1 MNTVTVDLGDRSYPI
16 HIGTGLLSDPALP
29 ATTCGNRRPV
39 IVTDS
44 NVAKHYLTEVAAN
57 FKVPEPDRLILPP
70 GEHLKTLAS
79 IELIFDFLLARRCDR
94 QTILIALGGGVTGD
108 MSGFAAACFQ
118 RGIDF
123 IQIPTTI
130 LSQVDS
136 SVGGK
141 TGVNHPLGKNM
152 IGAFHQPKAVIID
165 TDTLTTLP
173 TREIAAGIAEIIKY
187 GLIQDEPFLSWLEQ
201 NLDELQGLNPDIL
214 GSAIAQ
220 SCINKATVVAAD
232 EKEQGLRAILNLGHT
247 FGHAVETF
255 TGYGQW
261 LHGEAVGLGLRMAA
275 ALSVSI
281 GTLSETENLR
291 VNTLL
296 SRANL
301 PDKLPTGC
309 DNQQLLQLMYSDKKA
324 EAGKLTMITLNGLGQ
339 SIVNKKITD
348 RQVLK
353 VLEQFQPT

>member
-1 MNTVTVDLGDRSYPI
+1 RSYPI

-29 ATTCGNRRPV
+29 ATTCGDRRPV

-44 NVAKHYLTEVAAN
+44 NVAQLYLTKVAAN
-57 FKVPEPDRLILPP
+57 FNVPEPDRLILPP
-70 GEHLKTLAS
+70 GERHKTLAS
-79 IELIFDFLLARRCDR
+79 IELIYDFLLARHCDR

-123 IQIPTTI
+123 IQIPTTL

>member
-1 MNTVTVDLGDRSYPI
+1 MNTVKVDLGDRSYPI
-16 HIGTGLLSDPALP
+16 YIGTGLLTDPALP
-29 ATTCGNRRPV
+29 PKACSNRRPV

-44 NVAKHYLTEVAAN
+44 NVAQHYLAKVATT
-57 FKVPEPDRLILPP
+57 FSVPELDQLILPP
-70 GEHLKTLAS
+70 GERHKTLAT

-141 TGVNHPLGKNM
+141 TGVNHALGKNM

-165 TDTLTTLP
+165 TDTLATLP

-187 GLIQDEPFLSWLEQ
+187 GLIQDEPFLGWLEQ
-201 NLDELQGLNPDIL
+201 NLDQLQNLDPDIL
-214 GSAIAQ
+214 GSAIAK
-220 SCINKATVVAAD
+220 SCINKAQVVAAD

-275 ALSVSI
+275 ALSVLI
-281 GTLSETENLR
+281 GTLSESENLR

-296 SRANL
+296 DRANL
-301 PDKLPTGC
+301 PNKLPTGC
-309 DNQQLLQLMYSDKKA
+309 DNQKLLQLMYSDKKA
-324 EAGKLTMITLNGLGQ
+324 EAGKLTMITLKGLGH
-339 SIVNKKITD
+339 SVVNKEITD
-348 RQVLK
+348 RQVLD
-353 VLEQFQPT
+353 VLAQFQPT